1 MKRKVNNLLATD
13 SRIQNHII
21 GEVVAKEKQNMNT
34 KILLRSLLLFF
45 FCITKLNAQ
54 EVLTIE
60 NAVKIALENN
70 FEIKLAANNLDIVKT
85 NVAIGNAGMLPKVT
99 ASLVDANRIENST
112 QTLQNGTINKLD
124 NAKNNSLNY
133 GVGLDWTVFDG
144 FKMFARL
151 DQLKELQKLG
161 EAQLKGAIIL
171 KISEVNAVYF
181 DLVQQ
186 QQQLSALD
194 TTILISNQRL
204 ALAQNRFNIGKA
216 SKLEVLNAQVDINT
230 DKVALLRQKESY
242 ANRKIIL
249 NQILARDSKVDFKV
263 VDQVKVDSKLVL
275 AELIALS
282 EKQNPQ
288 LESEIIKKRVS
299 ELQLKQIKAD
309 RYPRINVTTGYNFL
323 ESESSLGF
331 TSAFSSRGLSYG
343 LRASLNVFDGF
354 AQNRNEKIAKIQLEN
369 SKIAIEQQNL
379 LLISELSIAFQTYLT
394 NLELIDLEETNEA
407 IAQQNLN
414 ITVDKFRIGTI
425 TTLEFRAAQLNYI
438 NSKVRYSN
446 AQFQAKL
453 SEIALRELAG
463 NISF

>member
-1 MKRKVNNLLATD
+1 
-13 SRIQNHII
+13 
-21 GEVVAKEKQNMNT
+21 MNT
-34 KILLRSLLLFF
+34 KILYRSLLIFF
-45 FCITKLNAQ
+45 FCIVKINAQ
-54 EVLTIE
+54 EVLTME
-60 NAVKIALENN
+60 NALKIALENN
-70 FEIKLAANNLDIVKT
+70 FEIKIAANNLGIDKT
-85 NVAIGNAGMLPKVT
+85 NLAIGNAGMLPKVT
-99 ASLVDANRIENST
+99 ANLVDANRIENST
-112 QTLQNGTINKLD
+112 QTLQNGTVNTLD

-161 EAQLKGAIIL
+161 EAQLKRTIIL

-194 TTILISNQRL
+194 TTIVISTQRL
-204 ALAQNRFNIGKA
+204 TLAQNRFNIGKA
-216 SKLEVLNAQVDINT
+216 SKLEVLNAQVDLNT

-263 VDQVKVDSKLVL
+263 VDQVKVDDKLVL
-275 AELIALS
+275 AELIALA

-288 LESEIIKKRVS
+288 LESEIINKRVS

-309 RYPRINVTTGYNFL
+309 RYPRINLTTGYNFL
-323 ESESSLGF
+323 DSESSLGF
-331 TSAFSSRGLSYG
+331 TAAFSARGFNYG

-354 AQNRNEKIAKIQLEN
+354 AQNRNEKIAKIQLDN
-369 SKIAIEQQNL
+369 SKIAIEQQSL
-379 LLISELSIAFQTYLT
+379 LLNSELHIAFQTYLT

-407 IAQQNLN
+407 IAKQNLS

-425 TTLEFRAAQLNYI
+425 TTIEFRAAQLNYI
-438 NSKVRYSN
+438 NAKVRNSN

-453 SEIALRELAG
+453 SEIALKELAG
-463 NISF
+463 NMTF